1 VSDLK
6 AEVEALLAE
15 PEINGS
21 DLAKVKE
28 NYDIFSNRL
37 DSFLESLNKDQPY
50 NEIRASLMN
59 CKFEKAVRKSKKW
72 SDESIEVY

>member
-1 VSDLK
+1 MATANKKPLLLKEVSDLK

-28 NYDIFSNRL
+28 NYDIF
-37 DSFLESLNKDQPY
+37 F
-50 NEIRASLMN
+50 
-59 CKFEKAVRKSKKW
+59 
-72 SDESIEVY
+72 